1 MQYVIILI
9 LLIITLVIVYR
20 NKQNKLLIHKLFS
33 VNKIAIIGHRGTPKY
48 ESENTISSFKTALE
62 HNADGIEL
70 DVQITKDKK
79 LIIFHDKYLF
89 DNISTINLFTKKE
102 VKEIFNNAG
111 KTFTKLNDIIPL
123 LDKINILN
131 IEIKSN
137 KLFPC
142 GIEELIVQFIEK
154 HNLIKKT
161 IVSAFNPLILRK
173 VKLLNK
179 NIYTGYLFSK
189 QDVPWFLK
197 TYHWGKYLNIE
208 SFHPDIDYVNKKM
221 VRWAKERRLKVVLF
235 TVNSKA
241 QYNLAESL
249 KADGIFTDNT
259 KMMVEKKWLN

>member
-1 MQYVIILI
+1 MEYIIILI
-9 LLIITLVIVYR
+9 LLIIALYFVFI
-20 NKQNKLLIHKLFS
+20 NKQKELLNYKIFS
-33 VNKIAIIGHRGTPKY
+33 GNKIVIIGHRGTPKY
-48 ESENTISSFKTALE
+48 ESENTISSFTTAIE
-62 HNADGIEL
+62 HKADGIEL
-70 DVQITKDKK
+70 DVQKTKDKK

-89 DNISTINLFTKKE
+89 DNISTINLLTKKE

-137 KLFPC
+137 KIFPN

-154 HNLIKKT
+154 HNLINKT

-173 VKLLNK
+173 VKLLNSK
-179 NIYTGYLFSK
+179 IHTGYLFSK
-189 QDVPWFLK
+189 EDVPWFLK
-197 TYHWGKYLNIE
+197 TYHWGKYLNID

-221 VRWAKERRLKVVLF
+221 VRWAKECGLKVILF

-241 QYNLAESL
+241 QYKLAESL
-249 KADGIFTDNT
+249 KVDGIFTDNT
-259 KMMVEKKWLN
+259 KMMVEKKWKI